1 MMPDRT
7 DFAVPARLLF
17 DARLL
22 DARPGSAA
30 SSPLEDGEWRI
41 INDTVMGGQ
50 STSQFEHHSDHARFS
65 GTVSL
70 DGGGFASVRS
80 PSGSYDI
87 SEATSFVL
95 LIQGDGS
102 TINFTAYTEAGG
114 RVSYRSAFTA
124 PHDWTRIEIPFADL
138 TPYRRGQ
145 RVSSAPAFDSSAV
158 REIGFLIADKQE
170 GPFHVDIGW
179 IGVE

>member
-7 DFAVPARLLF
+7 DVAVPSRLLF
-17 DARLL
+17 DARSP
-22 DARPGSAA
+22 DSRSGNSGS
-30 SSPLEDGEWRI
+30 SSLENGEWRI

-70 DGGGFASVRS
+70 DGGGFASVRF
-80 PSGSYDI
+80 PVDDHDVT
-87 SEATSFVL
+87 EATSFVL
-95 LIQGDGS
+95 LIKGDGS

-124 PHDWTRIEIPFADL
+124 PHGWTRIKIPFADL
-138 TPYRRGQ
+138 SPYRRGQ
-145 RVSSAPAFDSSAV
+145 RIESAPAFDPSGV
-158 REIGFLIADKQE
+158 HEIGFLIADRQE
-170 GPFHVDIGW
+170 GPFHIDIGW
-179 IGVE
+179 IGAE